1 MKKTEEK
8 SVKEIKQ
15 PVSQPIRLHQF
26 YFIDIFIIICFYI
39 SNARHAPSK
48 SFQVC
53 MLFFFLFIVFFIPFL
68 LKDSLI
74 FQTCPVM
81 ITKASFSRYNGLTH
95 SKTVL
100 KRNTKKTESQ
110 KILHEIRYK

>member
-1 MKKTEEK
+1 MIFFFIQNNKKYTQKFIHISLARICFENEKKLKEKKT
-8 SVKEIKQ
+8 VKEIKQ

-53 MLFFFLFIVFFIPFL
+53 MLFFFLFFSPKGFINIPNMSCYDYKSF
-68 LKDSLI
+68 I
-74 FQTCPVM
+74 FT
-81 ITKASFSRYNGLTH
+81 L
-95 SKTVL
+95 
-100 KRNTKKTESQ
+100 
-110 KILHEIRYK
+110 